1 MARRDCSASRYSIN
15 KEVVKAYHQQIDELR
30 KELGYKEPFSM
41 LERGIYRD
49 IMQTMVRMPDIMI
62 KGEEAADENEWQK
75 VEEGVRLA
83 ISNLVQF
90 RIDEGKKLGR
100 HSQAHQHHRATFR
113 RYCTT
118 C

>member
-1 MARRDCSASRYSIN
+1 M
-15 KEVVKAYHQQIDELR
+15 
-30 KELGYKEPFSM
+30 GYKESFSM

-75 VEEGVRLA
+75 VEEGIRLA
-83 ISNLVQF
+83 INNLVQF
-90 RIDEGKKLGR
+90 RTDEGKKLEEDIR
-100 HSQAHQHHRATFR
+100 KAHQHHCATFR
-113 RYCTT
+113 RYCTA